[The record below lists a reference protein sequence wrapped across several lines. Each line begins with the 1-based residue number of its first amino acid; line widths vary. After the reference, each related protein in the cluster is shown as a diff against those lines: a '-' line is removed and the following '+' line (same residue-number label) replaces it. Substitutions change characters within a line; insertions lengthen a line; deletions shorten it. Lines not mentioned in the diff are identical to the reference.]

1 MVKFSSSLECR
12 NSDVEEKSLDV
23 GAQNITHEALSL
35 IDGEI
40 FIIDEVVVG
49 VSEANSGAAA
59 RWDGGVGAV
68 FLIG

>member
-40 FIIDEVVVG
+40 FIIVVVVVG
-49 VSEANSGAAA
+49 VSEVNLEAAA